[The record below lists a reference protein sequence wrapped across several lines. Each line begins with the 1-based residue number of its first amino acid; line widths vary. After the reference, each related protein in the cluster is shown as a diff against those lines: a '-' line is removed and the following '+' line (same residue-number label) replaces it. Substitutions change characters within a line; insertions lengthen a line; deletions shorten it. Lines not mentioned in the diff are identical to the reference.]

1 MPTVLAKPEGR
12 QLELSA
18 PQLQVRL
25 ARGPHLLGCVC
36 MAPCVEC
43 AHYCVPKTGG
53 WHVNMPPENCGAA
66 QYAAAHVFQTEV
78 A

>member
-18 PQLQVRL
+18 PPLQVRL
-25 ARGPHLLGCVC
+25 GRGPHLLGCVC

-43 AHYCVPKTGG
+43 VHYCVPKTGD
-53 WHVNMPPENCGAA
+53 WVCD
-66 QYAAAHVFQTEV
+66 YTS
-78 A
+78 